1 MIMKEMPYMLTL
13 HYIVLAMRDI
23 RFPIT
28 KTELIQRVGDT
39 PIRTGPDSYTP
50 FRDILTKMPMD
61 TFSCAAEFYCNH
73 SAS

>member
-1 MIMKEMPYMLTL
+1 MIMQNMPYMLTL

-28 KTELIQRVGDT
+28 KAELIRRVGDRQ
-39 PIRTGPDSYTP
+39 IRTSPNGYPP
-50 FRDILTKMPMD
+50 FSEILEKMPLD
-61 TFSCAAEFYCNH
+61 EFSCAAEFYCNH

>member
-13 HYIVLAMRDI
+13 HYIVLAMREVK
-23 RFPIT
+23 FPAT
-28 KTELIQRVGDT
+28 KAELIEKVGDK

-50 FRDILTKMPMD
+50 FKEILAKMPMD
-61 TFSCAAEFYCNH
+61 EFSCAAEFYCNH

>member
-1 MIMKEMPYMLTL
+1 MIMQNMPYMLTL

-28 KTELIQRVGDT
+28 KAELIRRVGDRQ
-39 PIRTGPDSYTP
+39 IRTSPNGYTP
-50 FRDILTKMPMD
+50 FSEILEKIPLD
-61 TFSCAAEFYCNH
+61 EFSCAAEFYCNH